1 MKVAYRLLFSTIVT
15 RGRLLGLG
23 ALGAIP
29 VLLGAALH
37 NGRGPDASVS
47 LYRDLIG
54 LACVGLLAPVVSLV
68 LASAAF
74 GDPVDDRTLVYLWL
88 KPVARFRLALAGLGA
103 ALTVGLPLVVAPT
116 VLGAALAGA
125 DVRLVAGAAAA
136 ALVAVVTYSAVFLG
150 LGLKVRRALVW
161 GLAYVLIWE
170 GAVAHTARGAARL
183 SVQTQAR
190 SLLASIARHDPPRN
204 GVAATTAVIVP
215 VLVVLAAVALTTR
228 WLSRADVA

>member
-1 MKVAYRLLFSTIVT
+1 VKVAYRLLFHTVVT

-23 ALGAIP
+23 ALAAVP

-37 NGRGPDASVS
+37 NGRGPDASTSV
-47 LYRDLIG
+47 YRDLIG

-103 ALTVGLPLVVAPT
+103 ALTVALPLVVVPT
-116 VLGAALAGA
+116 ALGAALAGA
-125 DVRLVAGAAAA
+125 DLRLVAGAAAA
-136 ALVAVVTYSAVFLG
+136 AALAVVAYSAVFLG
-150 LGLKVRRALVW
+150 LGFKVRRALIW

-170 GAVAHTARGAARL
+170 GAVAHNARGAARL
-183 SVQTQAR
+183 SIQVQAR
-190 SLLASIARHDPPRN
+190 SLLASIARHDAPRN
-204 GVAATTAVIVP
+204 GVAATTAIAVP
-215 VLVVLAAVALTTR
+215 LLVTLAAVAITTR
-228 WLSRADVA
+228 WLSKADVA